1 MGSKAGRRLGILVV
15 FVVIAGCGPSA
26 PDPLA
31 GIRFAE
37 ISGPMPRLSGPAL
50 QGGLLGP
57 ASYMGKVVLVN
68 FWASW
73 CLPCRQEQPRLEGL
87 WRQLGGGGDVSFI
100 GVDYKDQSKPGRA
113 FLREFRVTY
122 PSVSDPSGDL
132 GSRFGL
138 SFMPSTFLV
147 DRHGQMRYR
156 LTGDVATTAAN
167 LRMLISRLLSG

>member
-1 MGSKAGRRLGILVV
+1 MGSKAGRRLGILVAV
-15 FVVIAGCGPSA
+15 VVIAGCGSNA

-31 GIRFAE
+31 SIRFAE
-37 ISGPMPRLSGPAL
+37 VSGPMPRLSGPAV

-57 ASYMGKVVLVN
+57 ASYTGKVVLVN

-87 WRQLGGGGDVSFI
+87 WRQLAGGGDVSFI

-113 FLREFRVTY
+113 FVREFGVTY
-122 PSVSDPSGDL
+122 PSLSDPDGSL

-138 SFMPSTFLV
+138 PFMPSTFLV
-147 DRHGQMRYR
+147 DSHGQMRYR
-156 LTGDVATTAAN
+156 LTGDVATTTAN
-167 LRMLISRLLSG
+167 LRMLISTLLSA